1 MRAMK
6 PWVRMRLRRFGWYVR
21 FKSPS
26 TSPMAVSVQNQ
37 LQLYAPAKPVSRK
50 RPAARGPDLHT
61 QHGQAAPLPHAT
73 RSPSTPKPPRPLP
86 ARGRRR

>member
-6 PWVRMRLRRFGWYVR
+6 PWVRIRLRRFGWYVR

-37 LQLYAPAKPVSRK
+37 LQLYAQSKPVSRK
-50 RPAARGPDLHT
+50 RPAPN
-61 QHGQAAPLPHAT
+61 
-73 RSPSTPKPPRPLP
+73 PSSLYQ
-86 ARGRRR
+86 